1 MRMKSLIYK
10 LLSISNDINAIQKG
24 KVSQRLKRRAAGKI
38 AGRIMRRL

>member
-24 KVSQRLKRRAAGKI
+24 KVSQRIARVAGGKL
-38 AGRIMRRL
+38 ASRILR